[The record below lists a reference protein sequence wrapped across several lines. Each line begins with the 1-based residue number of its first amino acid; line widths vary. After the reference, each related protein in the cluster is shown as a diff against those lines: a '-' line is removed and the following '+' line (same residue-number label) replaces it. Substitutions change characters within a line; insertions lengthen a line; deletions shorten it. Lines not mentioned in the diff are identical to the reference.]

1 MPNSSALN
9 FTNVE
14 ALRVHMLLTTA
25 QMAKVLGVSR
35 VTYSGWVK
43 GKPIRKGNETKVRV
57 ILKKMLHIVTV
68 QEWPQPET
76 IAMPSPQRFK
86 TLLEM
91 LDKGE

>member
-1 MPNSSALN
+1 MPNPSALN

-25 QMAKVLGVSR
+25 QMAKLLGVSR

-43 GKPIRKGNETKVRV
+43 GKSIRKGNDTNVRV
-57 ILKKMLHIVTV
+57 VLKKMFIIITDHK
-68 QEWPQPET
+68 WPQPAI
-76 IAMPSPQRFK
+76 IAMPSIQRFK

-91 LDKGE
+91 LDKAE